1 MDYLTK
7 EVEING
13 TTIKVKLWDS
23 AGQEVYHNI
32 TKSYFHKIDGVLIV
46 FDICNKSSFDN
57 IYYWIKQINENT
69 DSSKKIKTVIV
80 GNKSD
85 LQNERIISKEE
96 AERMASTYSS
106 KYYEISAKDNVGID
120 DLMNNLLIEIVQ
132 EKEKNENNDDHQGN
146 IELEVANHQGEKKS
160 YSYCCW

>member
-13 TTIKVKLWDS
+13 TTIKLKLWDS

-32 TKSYFHKIDGVLIV
+32 TKSYFHKCDGVLIV

-57 IYYWIKQINENT
+57 IYYWTKQINENT
-69 DSSKKIKTVIV
+69 NSSKKIKTVIV
-80 GNKSD
+80 GNKCD
-85 LQNERIISKEE
+85 LQNERIISREE
-96 AERMASTYSS
+96 AERMASTYHS

-120 DLMNNLLIEIVQ
+120 DLMNDLINEIIQ
-132 EKEKNENNDDHQGN
+132 EKEKNENNDNHQGN
-146 IELEVANHQGEKKS
+146 IELEVVNHQEENS
-160 YSYCCW
+160 HCSYC

>member
-13 TTIKVKLWDS
+13 TTIKLKLWDS

-32 TKSYFHKIDGVLIV
+32 TKSYFHKCDGVLIV
-46 FDICNKSSFDN
+46 FDICNKNSFDYIN
-57 IYYWIKQINENT
+57 YWMKQINENT
-69 DSSKKIKTVIV
+69 KKIKKVIV

-85 LQNERIISKEE
+85 LQNERIISREE
-96 AERMASTYSS
+96 AERMASTYHL

-120 DLMNNLLIEIVQ
+120 DLMNDLINEIIQ

-146 IELEVANHQGEKKS
+146 IELEVANHQEEKKS
-160 YSYCCW
+160 YCSYC